1 MNPGAVQSTTDPYI
15 RHPREIAA
23 AVTLPAAAVALTA
36 PGPPT
41 VSAAGAAAITT
52 ACGALAT
59 RIALVRHLADPNAPE
74 PRRIRPYD
82 PIHEGPPLALRG
94 SGPAPD
100 AEALRVAGERCA
112 ATWRAWRAQGA
123 PDDERIGVA
132 GALALGA
139 WCAWALGSGPR
150 AEVRARHALETDP
163 HDPMAA
169 LVLRS
174 VLADSAPAWHG

>member
-1 MNPGAVQSTTDPYI
+1 MNPGAVRSSTDPYV

-23 AVTLPAAAVALTA
+23 AVTLPAAAVALVA
-36 PGPPT
+36 AGPPT
-41 VSAAGAAAITT
+41 VSPAGAAAIAT

-59 RIALVRHLADPNAPE
+59 RIALVRCLAAPDCAD

-82 PIHEGPPLALRG
+82 PVHDGSPAALRG

-100 AEALRVAGERCA
+100 AERLRLAGERCA
-112 ATWRAWRAQGA
+112 ATWRAWRTQGS
-123 PDDERIGVA
+123 PEDERIGVG

-150 AEVRARHALETDP
+150 AEVRARHALATDP
-163 HDPMAA
+163 HDPLAA

-174 VLADSAPAWHG
+174 VLADSRPAWQG